1 MTKNLFEKA
10 VLLQD
15 QRLED
20 ARTEYE
26 EAQAHQNCLMLAFIL
41 QEDSIPEDAI
51 IDLSVSEEGYYSV
64 CQVIQSESDENV
76 EVISASDYLFDIERD
91 DDDGNTVTHWDAF
104 MDENRNIVASR
115 VYDYAR
121 KHMDN

>member
-1 MTKNLFEKA
+1 MTKNIFEKA

-20 ARTEYE
+20 ARTDYE
-26 EAQAHQNCLMLAFIL
+26 EAQAHQNRLLLAFVL
-41 QEDSIPEDAI
+41 QEDGIPDDAI
-51 IDLSVSEEGYYSV
+51 IDLSVSEEGYYSA
-64 CQVIQSESDENV
+64 CQVIQSKSDENA
-76 EVISASDYLFDIERD
+76 ELCTAADQIFDIERT
-91 DDDGNTVTHWDAF
+91 DDDGNTVTHWDEF
-104 MDENRNIVASR
+104 MDEEGNIVVSR

>member
-1 MTKNLFEKA
+1 MTKNIFEKA

-26 EAQAHQNCLMLAFIL
+26 EAQAHHNCLMLAFIL
-41 QEDSIPEDAI
+41 QENGIPEDAI

-64 CQVIQSESDENV
+64 CQVLQSKSNENA
-76 EVISASDYLFDIERD
+76 EVTSAGDYLFDIERA

-104 MDENRNIVASR
+104 RDEDGNIVASR

-121 KHMDN
+121 KHLDN